1 MSKLGAG
8 IREYMMDIVS
18 KENVLSDEPMNKHTT
33 FQVGGKADTFI
44 TVDTYEQLSKIIVF
58 LRRLE
63 EDYFI
68 LGNGSNLLVGD
79 KGYDGVVIRL
89 GKDFQKI
96 ETDGNKITFGAAV
109 LLSKAANVAAKNSLT
124 GMEFA
129 SGIPGSIG
137 GAVVMNAGAYGG
149 EMNRIITSV
158 KVMNIE
164 GDVMTLDNASMEF
177 GYRTSVIKNRPF
189 VVLETQV
196 ALDTGVQ
203 IDIYAKMDE
212 FNTRRRDKQP
222 LEFASAGSTFKRP
235 EGHYAGQLIMEAG
248 LSGLRVGD
256 AQVSEK
262 HCGFIINCG
271 NATATDVK
279 NLIEIVR
286 EKVHEHFYID
296 LIPEVVFLGEF

>member
-18 KENVLSDEPMNKHTT
+18 KDNVLSDEPMNKHTT

>member
-1 MSKLGAG
+1 MSKVGAG

-18 KENVLSDEPMNKHTT
+18 KDNVLSDEPMNKHTT

-96 ETDGNKITFGAAV
+96 EADGNKITFGAAV

-196 ALDTGVQ
+196 TLDTGVQ

-271 NATATDVK
+271 NATAADVK
-279 NLIEIVR
+279 NLIELVR

>member
-1 MSKLGAG
+1 VSKVGAA

-18 KENVLSDEPMNKHTT
+18 KDNVLSDEPMNKHTT

-89 GKDFQKI
+89 GNEFQKM
-96 ETDGNKITFGAAV
+96 EVSGNTMTFGAAV
-109 LLSKAANVAAKNSLT
+109 LLSKAAKAAADNSLS

-196 ALDTGVQ
+196 TLDIGVQ

-271 NATATDVK
+271 NATAADVK
-279 NLIEIVR
+279 NLIELVR

>member
-1 MSKLGAG
+1 VGAA

-18 KENVLSDEPMNKHTT
+18 KDNVLSDEPMNKHTT

-89 GKDFQKI
+89 GNEFQKM
-96 ETDGNKITFGAAV
+96 EVSGNTMTFGAAV
-109 LLSKAANVAAKNSLT
+109 LLSKAAKAAADNSLS

-196 ALDTGVQ
+196 TLDIGVQ

-271 NATATDVK
+271 NATAADVK
-279 NLIEIVR
+279 NLIELVR

>member
-109 LLSKAANVAAKNSLT
+109 LLSKAANVAAKNGLT

-149 EMNRIITSV
+149 EMNRIFTSV

>member
-1 MSKLGAG
+1 MNRVGAA

-18 KENVLSDEPMNKHTT
+18 KDNVLSDEPMSKHTT

-89 GKDFQKI
+89 GKEFQKI
-96 ETDGNKITFGAAV
+96 ETNGNSMTFGAGV
-109 LLSKAANVAAKNSLT
+109 LLSKAAKTAADQSLS

-149 EMNRIITSV
+149 EMNCIISSV

-164 GDVMTLDNASMEF
+164 GEVMILDNASMEF

-189 VVLETQV
+189 VVLETNVTLVKGEQ
-196 ALDTGVQ
+196 A
-203 IDIYAKMDE
+203 DIYEKMDE
-212 FNTRRRDKQP
+212 LNARRRDKQP

-248 LSGLRVGD
+248 LSGLKVGD
-256 AQVSEK
+256 AQVSQK

-271 NATATDVK
+271 NATAADVK
-279 NLIEIVR
+279 NLIELVR

>member
-109 LLSKAANVAAKNSLT
+109 LLSKAANVAAKNGLT